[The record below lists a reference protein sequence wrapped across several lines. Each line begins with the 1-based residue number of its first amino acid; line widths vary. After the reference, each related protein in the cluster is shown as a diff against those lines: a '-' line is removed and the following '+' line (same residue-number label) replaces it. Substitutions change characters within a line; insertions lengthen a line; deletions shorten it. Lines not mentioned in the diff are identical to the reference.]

1 MSNYLLDTNILLLLL
16 RQDSRWETVET
27 RFDLPRHR
35 SFISVVTLGELQS
48 LGLRNRWGVRRMA
61 QIDQLKHSF
70 VLLDINVDTII
81 DRYGQ
86 IDAFSQGKHPTLSL
100 QTSARNM
107 GKNDLWIAATASVYG
122 LSLITADLD
131 FNHLSPDLLNLE
143 LVDLAHL

>member
-16 RQDSRWETVET
+16 RQDARWETVET

-48 LGLRNRWGVRRMA
+48 LGLRNRWGIRRMA

-86 IDAFSQGKHPTLSL
+86 IDAFSQGKHPTLPL
-100 QTSARNM
+100 RTSARNM

-131 FNHLSPDLLNLE
+131 FNHLAPDFLKLE
-143 LVDLAHL
+143 LVNLAKL